1 MNTSIRFPNLDINF
15 RYVGRSVSAFGVE
28 ITFYGILIT
37 AGMLAALIYMILH
50 AKRKKEDPNLCLEMM
65 ISSLIGGVIGARLL
79 YIGTHWEM
87 FSGKTVSEFL
97 DISRGGM
104 DFLGGLLGGILFG
117 AVYCRIRK
125 VSFMRLADT
134 ASMGPLIAQII
145 GVWGNFFS
153 REALENIQILC
164 LRFRFR
170 WMW

>member
-65 ISSLIGGVIGARLL
+65 IPSLIGGVIGARLL

-104 DFLGGLLGGILFG
+104 DFWADFLEEYSLALYTAGYARCLLC
-117 AVYCRIRK
+117 VC
-125 VSFMRLADT
+125 
-134 ASMGPLIAQII
+134 
-145 GVWGNFFS
+145 
-153 REALENIQILC
+153 QILPVWE
-164 LRFRFR
+164 F
-170 WMW
+170 